1 MNHATAKIIASSTA
15 ADTVVASAARI
26 STTQGTAL
34 EIYGKSCEKE
44 NNGSL
49 IEKVVAS
56 GHTSTLEHQ
65 LFTVAFD
72 NVSVCTEEF
81 VIEFRLGSY
90 TVKSRRYVDFT
101 SAGFYIPP
109 MPEQLVPEYQTHM
122 QSLFDAYAKLL
133 ELEIPKEDARYL
145 LPYCFRSNFYCTM
158 NARELLYMVTVM
170 CCGRGSYYPELKTL
184 GESLKEQLRAYF
196 PNLPEQ
202 FAARYHADADDSFAR
217 YAPPQTTVEKHAP
230 ETAAAVTEL
239 RSAPPQDADEILMN
253 AQIYNGM
260 FSADPE
266 GRYDAA
272 ELITA
277 ERPRELELLHAQFV
291 IRNLSLAAITHL
303 VRHRIQTVLVPHVT
317 QAVYRQHYVLPESIR
332 ANADALAIYQRA
344 FTENAAAFDRMC
356 KAGLPAEAAQY
367 FALAGNQLDV
377 LCDMNGRELL
387 HFMKL
392 RTCNR
397 AQWEIRACA
406 IDLLRQLRLA
416 CPAVFRHFG
425 PSCYVTGKCPEGR
438 LTCGKLKEMQAFFS
452 SGMEPDTDAQPQM
465 KMKISFFEN
474 QLAEAIGAGVYQISV
489 RKDQKQAV
497 LYIGESC
504 YMLKR
509 CAEHLYALR
518 TNPEYFGFT
527 ADTINTPGL
536 TLIFEIA
543 EAEQEQRL
551 RKKKQYDRIKNM
563 NPLPLSQSG
572 KSDDQKEIPDKI
584 AAMNQFLES

>member
-34 EIYGKSCEKE
+34 EIYEKSCEKE

-109 MPEQLVPEYQTHM
+109 MPAQLVPEYKAHM

-170 CCGRGSYYPELKTL
+170 CSGRGAYYPELKTL

-196 PNLPEQ
+196 PNLPDQ
-202 FAARYHADADDSFAR
+202 FAARYHADASDLYER
-217 YAPPQTTVEKHAP
+217 YAPPAPADWTISPQTAEAEV
-230 ETAAAVTEL
+230 EL
-239 RSAPPQDADEILMN
+239 RSAPPAYAHEILMD

-260 FSADPE
+260 FSPDPE
-266 GRYDAA
+266 GPYEFYD
-272 ELITA
+272 LIKA
-277 ERPRELELLHAQFV
+277 ERPRELELLHAQFE

-317 QAVYRQHYVLPESIR
+317 QAVYMQSYVLPETIR
-332 ANADALAIYQRA
+332 ANAEACAIYQQA
-344 FTENAAAFDRMC
+344 FAENAAVFDRMR

-406 IDLLRQLRLA
+406 IDLLRQLREV
-416 CPAVFRHFG
+416 CPAVFRYFG

-438 LTCGKLKEMQAFFS
+438 LSCGKLKEVQAFF
-452 SGMEPDTDAQPQM
+452 A
-465 KMKISFFEN
+465 
-474 QLAEAIGAGVYQISV
+474 AE
-489 RKDQKQAV
+489 D
-497 LYIGESC
+497 
-504 YMLKR
+504 
-509 CAEHLYALR
+509 
-518 TNPEYFGFT
+518 
-527 ADTINTPGL
+527 
-536 TLIFEIA
+536 
-543 EAEQEQRL
+543 
-551 RKKKQYDRIKNM
+551 
-563 NPLPLSQSG
+563 
-572 KSDDQKEIPDKI
+572 
-584 AAMNQFLES
+584 